1 MIDIFNTGLL
11 FILLFLIY
19 YLFIILILLF
29 ISSYVAAITML
40 IFPIIFLLSIP
51 EKNIAFFT
59 YVHAEFFNEMVVINN
74 LHILLFIWASLFSII
89 IYTEIL
95 SRYISLVLV
104 KQDSLKNAK
113 TSVNSPGESGLKKAT
128 VKPVEQIKP
137 GKDNRVLNFLSI
149 NEGEAVELIEMASKY
164 RKNFKAMVKE
174 KKTNKNTEVNDND

>member
-19 YLFIILILLF
+19 YLFIILTLLF
-29 ISSYVAAITML
+29 ISSYVAAIIML

-51 EKNIAFFT
+51 EKNIEFFT

-95 SRYISLVLV
+95 SKYISLVLV

-128 VKPVEQIKP
+128 VKPLEQLKP
-137 GKDNRVLNFLSI
+137 GKDKKILNFLSI
-149 NEGEAVELIEMASKY
+149 DESEATELIEMASNY
-164 RKNFKAMVKE
+164 RKNFNAMVKE
-174 KKTNKNTEVNDND
+174 KKTNKKTEVNDND